1 MSAVRNR
8 FGALEASRMLG
19 VERLVASAGRLD
31 RLEDRVL
38 LDGTGWGLAATN
50 LNLQNGLG
58 SQFADM
64 DGDGDLD
71 LVELVSVS
79 VSQELSGVRISRNDG
94 AGGLGGT
101 QTFAFGAF
109 SVVSPLLLDID
120 LDGDRDVLFR
130 TTSPQ
135 GSTEAPAWRFIRNDG
150 NGGFGSSQAA
160 NIPLV
165 AGESAWTTWDYA
177 NDGREDV
184 LLSTFGGITGE
195 GVRVLRH
202 TGDNQFQQVFSDANL
217 FTTFVNPF
225 VKGKIDAGDTID
237 VQLSSFGAS
246 FLRWNGTSIEV
257 ASLGTF
263 SVLTNVQLFDFNRDG
278 WLDLQL
284 SRQQDPV
291 NIRLNDGAG
300 SFGSDTPL
308 FDPSQ
313 GSRAY
318 SPVLDKVG
326 DFTGDGRTDLLF
338 RVDVRS
344 SAFSPLGREYEY
356 RIYRADATGQYSR
369 NDFVVVGSYADSY
382 RSTGLAPRFTV
393 ARLNTDAADDL
404 FSIQFG
410 QRTFLSTNQV
420 IPTSVLAQGP
430 GPLVAANAQA
440 LNFSSV
446 PATEAL
452 RVTLSAYL
460 DRNGNGVVDDPDEPI
475 GTRTTSTASTTLT
488 ITPPEGMTLGAAKV
502 LVLARRD
509 GQIANTLVLD
519 TTAWTRSFFP
529 EGFRGTRSINEYV
542 PFTNDNPFPVEY
554 RVVLRYES
562 GERDQVVA
570 TGTIPAFT
578 RAAPNNQWGVT
589 TSERNNFN
597 LPGRVG
603 VPYAI
608 EMQSSAPLAAMLV
621 RYDRNFAVSGQ
632 SPGVGESFTSTTST
646 RWALADVRR
655 GQFGVSSDAPVEI
668 ETTTSYILLYNAS
681 PQATPVQVRF
691 FRNGQQIAVA
701 SRTIDALRRGGVN
714 LDDVPEL
721 ASISGPLSVA
731 IESYLPIAASLTTYS
746 RRTPGPGGSGTATS
760 QASMSL
766 ASPFSDQATATSVLT
781 PGIPTRGPGAIASE
795 PLGSVS
801 GQIRLF
807 NPTNVERTVTITA
820 RVDDAFRSG
829 NPAADEEVATIVIP
843 AFGLTG
849 FSSSLRGNAALGLLR
864 LPPASVRVASNGPII
879 ASALETRGVQ
889 SSRPSEA
896 NSTLSSPIAAT
907 RWAFGDGF
915 RHSGSFQNR
924 SEETLFLANTAGVA
938 QDVTLRFYSPSA
950 GTITTTINLSA
961 NGMRAV
967 NVFALPELAG
977 VANLLWFGIS
987 VEAAQPIVAGLSH
1000 FDGLQPGGW
1009 SSLGT
1014 PMGGI
1019 VSL

>member
-1 MSAVRNR
+1 MRAVRNR

-38 LDGTGWGLAATN
+38 LDGTGWGLETRVPSVGRGA
-50 LNLQNGLG
+50 GVG
-58 SQFADM
+58 EVFADM
-64 DGDGDLD
+64 DNDGDLD
-71 LVELVSVS
+71 FVQPVFVR
-79 VSQELSGVRISRNDG
+79 SGLNEYGFRVSRNDG
-94 AGGLGGT
+94 VANFT
-101 QTFAFGAF
+101 PIAPAAAVTFPY
-109 SVVSPLLLDID
+109 SPVFAIDMD

-130 TTSPQ
+130 AALNEFGPI
-135 GSTEAPAWRFIRNDG
+135 EWRFQPNSGDG
-150 NGGFGSSQAA
+150 TLGAPIAA
-160 NIPLV
+160 NIPGNPENFLVWDFDADGVDDLLV
-165 AGESAWTTWDYA
+165 AGQNGNVNT
-177 NDGREDV
+177 
-184 LLSTFGGITGE
+184 L
-195 GVRVLRH
+195 RVLRH
-202 TGDNQFQQVFSDANL
+202 SGNNQFEQVYF
-217 FTTFVNPF
+217 NPSVF
-225 VKGKIDAGDTID
+225 PGFALIQLGNVDAGPTVD
-237 VQLSSFGAS
+237 VVI
-246 FLRWNGTSIEV
+246 NGTTQQSYLHYATETGFELT
-257 ASLGTF
+257 SLNLGTSAGQSTQF
-263 SVLTNVQLFDFNRDG
+263 VRYDTDEQLDVIVGGSV
-278 WLDLQL
+278 
-284 SRQQDPV
+284 
-291 NIRLNDGAG
+291 RLNDGSG
-300 SFGSDTPL
+300 TFLSPTPASL
-308 FDPSQ
+308 PTN
-313 GSRAY
+313 
-318 SPVLDKVG
+318 SPIVLTG
-326 DFTGDGRTDLLF
+326 DFNGDGRRDAVFEAGVASENFLD
-338 RVDVRS
+338 RRS
-344 SAFSPLGREYEY
+344 EY
-356 RIYRADATGQYSR
+356 RLYRGDANGRWNR
-369 NDFVVVGSYADSY
+369 NDYVVVGTRSQPY
-382 RSTGLAPRFTV
+382 RTAGSATTLTPV
-393 ARLNTDAADDL
+393 RLNADGVDDL
-404 FSIQFG
+404 FASG
-410 QRTFLSTNQV
+410 NTFKFLLSTNQV
-420 IPTSVLAQGP
+420 ILSGVPAQVP
-430 GPLVAANAQA
+430 GPMVAANAQT
-440 LNFSSV
+440 LSFSGL
-446 PATEAL
+446 PTTADL
-452 RVTLSAYL
+452 GVTLSAYF
-460 DRNGNGVVDDPDEPI
+460 DRNGNGVADDQDEQI
-475 GTRTTSTASTTLT
+475 GQQTTATGNTTLT
-488 ITPPEGMTLGAAKV
+488 ITPPEGMALGAASV

-509 GQIANTLVLD
+509 GQISNTLILD

-562 GERDQVVA
+562 GDRDQVIA

-632 SPGVGESFTSTTST
+632 SPGVGESFTSTIST

-691 FRNGQQIAVA
+691 FRNGQQVAVA

-864 LPPASVRVASNGPII
+864 LPPASVRVTSNGPII

>member
-1 MSAVRNR
+1 
-8 FGALEASRMLG
+8 
-19 VERLVASAGRLD
+19 
-31 RLEDRVL
+31 
-38 LDGTGWGLAATN
+38 
-50 LNLQNGLG
+50 
-58 SQFADM
+58 
-64 DGDGDLD
+64 
-71 LVELVSVS
+71 
-79 VSQELSGVRISRNDG
+79 
-94 AGGLGGT
+94 
-101 QTFAFGAF
+101 
-109 SVVSPLLLDID
+109 
-120 LDGDRDVLFR
+120 
-130 TTSPQ
+130 
-135 GSTEAPAWRFIRNDG
+135 
-150 NGGFGSSQAA
+150 
-160 NIPLV
+160 
-165 AGESAWTTWDYA
+165 
-177 NDGREDV
+177 
-184 LLSTFGGITGE
+184 
-195 GVRVLRH
+195 
-202 TGDNQFQQVFSDANL
+202 
-217 FTTFVNPF
+217 
-225 VKGKIDAGDTID
+225 
-237 VQLSSFGAS
+237 
-246 FLRWNGTSIEV
+246 
-257 ASLGTF
+257 
-263 SVLTNVQLFDFNRDG
+263 
-278 WLDLQL
+278 
-284 SRQQDPV
+284 
-291 NIRLNDGAG
+291 
-300 SFGSDTPL
+300 
-308 FDPSQ
+308 
-313 GSRAY
+313 
-318 SPVLDKVG
+318 
-326 DFTGDGRTDLLF
+326 
-338 RVDVRS
+338 
-344 SAFSPLGREYEY
+344 
-356 RIYRADATGQYSR
+356 
-369 NDFVVVGSYADSY
+369 
-382 RSTGLAPRFTV
+382 
-393 ARLNTDAADDL
+393 
-404 FSIQFG
+404 
-410 QRTFLSTNQV
+410 
-420 IPTSVLAQGP
+420 
-430 GPLVAANAQA
+430 
-440 LNFSSV
+440 
-446 PATEAL
+446 
-452 RVTLSAYL
+452 
-460 DRNGNGVVDDPDEPI
+460 
-475 GTRTTSTASTTLT
+475 
-488 ITPPEGMTLGAAKV
+488 
-502 LVLARRD
+502 
-509 GQIANTLVLD
+509 
-519 TTAWTRSFFP
+519 
-529 EGFRGTRSINEYV
+529 
-542 PFTNDNPFPVEY
+542 
-554 RVVLRYES
+554 
-562 GERDQVVA
+562 
-570 TGTIPAFT
+570 
-578 RAAPNNQWGVT
+578 VT

-701 SRTIDALRRGGVN
+701 TRNVDALRRGGVN

-795 PLGSVS
+795 PPGSVS

-879 ASALETRGVQ
+879 ASALESRGVQ